1 MELELYKKFVK
12 ILFDKFDFEV
22 DIDNDFHIYTK
33 LFPLDEFCQI
43 ATELNEEEAQVVRRM
58 LEFHRNDKD

>member
-22 DIDNDFHIYTK
+22 DIFNDFHIYTK
-33 LFPLDEFCQI
+33 LFSLDEWCEI
-43 ATELNEEEAQVVRRM
+43 AVELNEEDAQVVRMM
-58 LEFHRNDKD
+58 LELYRNDKD